1 MSQPTDLF
9 PVADDDALSVH
20 SDFSEASEMVSAVLC
35 RYSFFFPE
43 FTVLIIFC
51 NLLSIIIFLAFV
63 FIVLTNLMR
72 QCKYYSYWAIRC
84 EMII

>member
-35 RYSFFFPE
+35 RNSFFFPE
-43 FTVLIIFC
+43 LNVSLY
-51 NLLSIIIFLAFV
+51 LSV
-63 FIVLTNLMR
+63 SVT
-72 QCKYYSYWAIRC
+72 CYP
-84 EMII
+84 

>member
-35 RYSFFFPE
+35 RNSFFCLP
-43 FTVLIIFC
+43 VLVIFC
-51 NLLSIIIFLAFV
+51 NLLSIIIFLAIV
-63 FIVLTNLMR
+63 FIVLLTNLMR
-72 QCKYYSYWAIRC
+72 QCKYYSYWAMRC
-84 EMII
+84 EMTI